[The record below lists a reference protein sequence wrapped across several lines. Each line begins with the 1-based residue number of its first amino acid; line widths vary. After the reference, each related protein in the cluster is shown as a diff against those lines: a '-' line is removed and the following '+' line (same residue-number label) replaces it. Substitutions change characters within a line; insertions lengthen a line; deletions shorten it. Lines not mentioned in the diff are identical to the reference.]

1 MSYAEL
7 QVTSNFSFLRGASHP
22 EELVEEAAAYNYS
35 AIAIT
40 DRNSL
45 AGVVRAH
52 VAAKAKGIKFIT
64 ACCLDLIDGASLLA
78 YPTDKTAYGQLCS
91 LLTKGNFRTE
101 KGKCDLY
108 KADVYEARKGIKFII
123 IPPPS
128 LNPDLDFD
136 PAFKKNIEE
145 YQDVFSKDLYM
156 AITRSYQGDDQ
167 KRFFRLSQLA
177 NRFNIPLIATN
188 DVHYHHPA
196 RRQLQDVL
204 TCIRE
209 KCTIHNAGF
218 LLHKNAERYL
228 KSVDEM
234 FRLFRHYP
242 DAIKRTQE
250 LSEACQFT
258 LDNLNYTT
266 PGELADDGKTLQQ
279 KLTAI
284 TWQCAKEKYEGN
296 IPGKIIANINHELRF
311 IEQMNYAY
319 FFLQVYDFVC
329 FARQQNILFQGR
341 GSAANSSVCYCL
353 GITSVNPEK
362 FELLFERFISA
373 ERHEPPDIDVDFEHE
388 RREEVMQYIFNKYG
402 RHRAAIVAT
411 VTQQHQKG
419 SMRDVAKAMGLSLD
433 AVNRLSASISGFGD
447 EWFDKAKLTENGF
460 NANDKLLRRVL
471 ELTAQ
476 YIGFPRQLGQ
486 HTGGFVITQ
495 ENLSG
500 ICPILN
506 ARMENRTCIE
516 WNKDDIDA
524 LGFPKVDVLALGMLT
539 CIRKA
544 FELAKQHYGL
554 DLTLDNVPHDD
565 PDVYEMICHADTI
578 GVFQIESRAQQ
589 AMLPRLKPKTFYD
602 LVIEVAIVRPGPIQG
617 DMVHPYLKR
626 RNGEELVEYPS
637 KELEEIL
644 KRTLG
649 VPLFQEQAMKI
660 AIVAAGFTPTEADA
674 LRKSMATFKAQG
686 LISKFEQK
694 LITGMIKNGYS
705 EEYAHRVFRQLEGF
719 GSYGFPESHAASF
732 AHLVYISAWIKCHY
746 PDIFAC
752 ALLNSQP
759 MGFYQ
764 PAQIVADARNH
775 TVDLRPIDI
784 NYSAWDSLLEEKVNK
799 YHALRLGFRQ
809 IKGISKEDIEQLILH
824 RKEFFTSIQQ
834 LRDIGLSK
842 TTLETLA
849 DADAFRS
856 IGLDRRQ
863 ALWQVSASH
872 DQPTGIFRGQQFN
885 IEDEKK
891 VSLPEMMLSEHVV
904 HDYASTSLSLK
915 AHPVSFIRE
924 KLKLLHITSAA
935 ELSHLQ
941 DGDLIKVSGLV
952 LVRQRPGTAKGICFI
967 TIEDETGSANLVVF
981 PNIFQKFRKE
991 ILQSRLLMAEGKL
1004 QIEGEVVHVIVST
1017 CYDLSKLL
1025 HHLAVSK
1032 EKELSLL
1039 TLSRADQ
1046 TPSAIYPHQKS
1057 QGQKIIQKE
1066 IFPKG
1071 RNFR

>member
-145 YQDVFSKDLYM
+145 YQDVFSKDLYI

-495 ENLSG
+495 EDLSG

-565 PDVYEMICHADTI
+565 PAVYEMICHADTI

-891 VSLPEMMLSEHVV
+891 VSLPEMILSEHVV

-935 ELSHLQ
+935 ELSHLH

-1004 QIEGEVVHVIVST
+1004 QIEGEVLHVIVST